1 MTSDMTWQARGGRP
15 QPLQAARE
23 AARRS
28 GMSVGE
34 WLDSVIQE
42 SARQESARPEP
53 ARQEPARQESAR
65 PDEALPGRD
74 GDRRAAGDGR
84 RRREDP
90 APAEPYAEVSAKLD
104 TLSQQLER
112 LATTSAAIGVSKP
125 HRDDDQI
132 ASALSQLDRRLEQ
145 LMDRRPRAGENERPS
160 ARPNSRRAGQ
170 SDAPAARP
178 APPSPLDQ
186 ALAEIAER
194 QRVLDGDSARSA
206 LPRAPSQGFGG
217 LEQQLRHINS
227 QIESLKPGA
236 ISAAVDTLRDDL
248 AEIGH
253 VIREAMPRHAIEAL
267 ETEVRSLAQRIDNK
281 RDAGANSAD
290 LAGIEHA
297 LLEVRD
303 ALRTF
308 TPAES
313 LIGVESAVRTM
324 SQKIDRIAAVAK
336 DPTALEHL
344 EDAIV
349 GLRSVV
355 SHVASNDALARL
367 SQEVHALRDKVEQV
381 ASSDI
386 LATLEQR
393 ISFIADALQS
403 RPQVDQDMQDLGALV
418 QRLVDKIERLQL
430 LSAQYPNSQLEEHIA
445 KLIEKIESS
454 DARFSQLDKIERGL
468 AELLLQIDRPTS
480 AQPAEFDTLKRD
492 VQRTHDSIEAV
503 HGTLGEVVDRLS
515 IIETGLRSAPA
526 QQVPSEQP
534 SEPEPEQT
542 QTQELPGAP
551 MAVASDLTAL
561 AAIARTNLARANP
574 VRTDLPR
581 ANPARTNPA
590 DANPDYANAT
600 RPADWA
606 PIETGLPPDHP
617 LEPNHRYSPAERIA
631 ASQAA
636 LGAPRG
642 PARASGTPDAQAKA
656 NFIAAA
662 RRAAQAA
669 SSQLTERADR
679 GVPELRRGHVDDE
692 IPSNALGGHAR
703 FLLIAASIVMVV
715 LGSLQLSGFFSGSSG
730 PGSPV
735 AVAPDEPTISTSST
749 AKANPKAIELEAAP
763 ATVPSRQPRV
773 LAIED
778 MLSTPSAGVLPPLEP
793 FAPASPDPS
802 TLRDRTVT
810 GSVRTPSAPPASAPP
825 TSAPTSTPPARTN
838 ESDKLPAAIT
848 GGLRAAAIKGDP
860 AAEFE
865 VAVRLAEGRGM
876 PQNFTT
882 AAEWFERAAQR
893 GLVPAQFRLG
903 GLYEKGMGVKKDL
916 EAARR
921 LYLAAANAGHAKAMH
936 NLAVLYAEGADGK
949 PDYQSAAYWFRRGA
963 DYGVTDSQYNLA
975 ILYARGIGVETN
987 LAEAYKW
994 FALAAREGDRESAK
1008 KRDELGAKLD
1018 QATAGAAHTAV
1029 RTWVAEPQPQAATQV
1044 KTPAGGWDGTPA
1056 AAPAKRRVTSDAKG
1070 PNVAPTATP

>member
-42 SARQESARPEP
+42 SAHQESARPES
-53 ARQEPARQESAR
+53 ARQH
-65 PDEALPGRD
+65 EAPPSRRD
-74 GDRRAAGDGR
+74 GDRRREAGDDR

-90 APAEPYAEVSAKLD
+90 APPEPYAEVSAKLD

-112 LATTSAAIGVSKP
+112 LAATSAAIGVSKP

-145 LMDRRPRAGENERPS
+145 LMDRRPRAGESERP
-160 ARPNSRRAGQ
+160 ASRRAN
-170 SDAPAARP
+170 SPEAPAARP

-194 QRVLDGDSARSA
+194 QRVLDGESGRSA
-206 LPRAPSQGFGG
+206 MPRAPSQGLSV
-217 LEQQLRHINS
+217 LEQQLRNINS

-236 ISAAVDTLRDDL
+236 INAAVDTLRDDL
-248 AEIGH
+248 AGIGH
-253 VIREAMPRHAIEAL
+253 MIREAMPRHAIEAL

-303 ALRTF
+303 ALRAF
-308 TPAES
+308 TPAEN

-355 SHVASNDALARL
+355 SHVASNDALVRL
-367 SQEVHALRDKVEQV
+367 SDEVHALRAKVEQV

-403 RPQVDQDMQDLGALV
+403 RPQIDRDMQDLEAVV
-418 QRLVDKIERLQL
+418 QRLVEKIERLQL
-430 LSAQYPNSQLEEHIA
+430 LSAEYPNSQLEEHIA

-454 DARFSQLDKIERGL
+454 DARFSQLDKIERAL
-468 AELLLQIDRPTS
+468 AELLLQIDRPPS
-480 AQPAEFDTLKRD
+480 AQPAEFNTLKRD

-503 HGTLGEVVDRLS
+503 HGTLGQVVDRLNN
-515 IIETGLRSAPA
+515 IETGLRGAPA
-526 QQVPSEQP
+526 QQAPGELLSG
-534 SEPEPEQT
+534 PETPDA
-542 QTQELPGAP
+542 QELPRAP
-551 MAVASDLTAL
+551 QATAAAPTPTARPSPAHKSLAHNSPAPPNPAYASSTYGNQ
-561 AAIARTNLARANP
+561 ARTTDWAPLE
-574 VRTDLPR
+574 TDLP
-581 ANPARTNPA
+581 
-590 DANPDYANAT
+590 PDY
-600 RPADWA
+600 
-606 PIETGLPPDHP
+606 PI
-617 LEPNHRYSPAERIA
+617 EPNHRYSPAERIA

-636 LGAPRG
+636 LGG
-642 PARASGTPDAQAKA
+642 PLGTARASGNADADAKA
-656 NFIAAA
+656 SFIAAA

-679 GVPELRRGHVDDE
+679 RVPELRRAHGDDE
-692 IPSNALGGHAR
+692 IPGNALGGHAR
-703 FLLIAASIVMVV
+703 LLLIAASVVMVV
-715 LGSLQLSGFFSGSSG
+715 LGSLQLFGFFSSPSD
-730 PGSPV
+730 PSSPV
-735 AVAPDEPTISTSST
+735 AAAPDAPTISTSR
-749 AKANPKAIELEAAP
+749 AAPPIELEAAP
-763 ATVPSRQPRV
+763 ANVRSQQTRM

-778 MLSTPSAGVLPPLEP
+778 VLSAPSAGVLAPPEP
-793 FAPASPDPS
+793 FKTAPAPASPDPS
-802 TLRDRTVT
+802 ARTVT
-810 GSVRTPSAPPASAPP
+810 GSVRQPNAPPTSAPP
-825 TSAPTSTPPARTN
+825 TSAPPAARTN
-838 ESDKLPAAIT
+838 EADKLPATIT
-848 GGLRAAAIKGDP
+848 GGLRAAATKGDP

-865 VAVRLAEGRGM
+865 VAIRLAEGRGV
-876 PQNFTT
+876 PQNF
-882 AAEWFERAAQR
+882 AAAADWFERAAQR

-949 PDYQSAAYWFRRGA
+949 PDYQSAAYWFRKAA
-963 DYGVTDSQYNLA
+963 DHGVTDSQYNLG

-1008 KRDELGAKLD
+1008 KRDELGTRLD
-1018 QATAGAAHTAV
+1018 AATAAAAHAAV
-1029 RTWVAEPQPQAATQV
+1029 RTWAAEPQPEAATQV

-1056 AAPAKRRVTSDAKG
+1056 AAAPAKRRVTSDAKAST
-1070 PNVAPTATP
+1070 VTP

>member
-42 SARQESARPEP
+42 SAHPKSAHRDSAHQESAHQESARPES
-53 ARQEPARQESAR
+53 ARQQ
-65 PDEALPGRD
+65 EALPSRRD
-74 GDRRAAGDGR
+74 GDRRREAGDDR

-90 APAEPYAEVSAKLD
+90 APPEPYAEVSAKLD

-112 LATTSAAIGVSKP
+112 LAATSAAIGVSKP

-145 LMDRRPRAGENERPS
+145 LMDRRPRAGESERP
-160 ARPNSRRAGQ
+160 AARRAN
-170 SDAPAARP
+170 SPEAPTARP

-194 QRVLDGDSARSA
+194 QRVLDGESGRSA
-206 LPRAPSQGFGG
+206 MPRAPSQGLGV
-217 LEQQLRHINS
+217 LEQQLRNINS

-236 ISAAVDTLRDDL
+236 INAAVDTLRDDL
-248 AEIGH
+248 AGIGH
-253 VIREAMPRHAIEAL
+253 MIREAMPRQAIEAL

-303 ALRTF
+303 ALRAF

-355 SHVASNDALARL
+355 SHVASNDALVRL
-367 SQEVHALRDKVEQV
+367 SDEVHALRAKVEQV

-403 RPQVDQDMQDLGALV
+403 RPQIDRDMQDLEAVV
-418 QRLVDKIERLQL
+418 QRLVEKIERLQL
-430 LSAQYPNSQLEEHIA
+430 LSAEYPNSQLEEHIA

-454 DARFSQLDKIERGL
+454 DARFSQLDKIERAL
-468 AELLLQIDRPTS
+468 AELLLQIDRQPTASS
-480 AQPAEFDTLKRD
+480 AAGETAHFPEFNTLKRD

-503 HGTLGEVVDRLS
+503 HGTLGQVVDRLNN
-515 IIETGLRSAPA
+515 IETGLRGAPG
-526 QQVPSEQP
+526 QQAPGELLSG
-534 SEPEPEQT
+534 PETPDA
-542 QTQELPGAP
+542 QELPRAP
-551 MAVASDLTAL
+551 KATAAAPAPTARPSSDHKSPAHKSPASANPAYASSTYGNQ
-561 AAIARTNLARANP
+561 ARTTDWAPLE
-574 VRTDLPR
+574 TDLP
-581 ANPARTNPA
+581 
-590 DANPDYANAT
+590 PDY
-600 RPADWA
+600 
-606 PIETGLPPDHP
+606 PI
-617 LEPNHRYSPAERIA
+617 EPNHRYSPAERIA

-636 LGAPRG
+636 LGG
-642 PARASGTPDAQAKA
+642 PLGTARASGNADADAKA
-656 NFIAAA
+656 SFIAAA

-669 SSQLTERADR
+669 STQLTERADR
-679 GVPELRRGHVDDE
+679 RVPELRRAHGDDE
-692 IPSNALGGHAR
+692 IPGNALGGHAR
-703 FLLIAASIVMVV
+703 LLLVAASVVMVV
-715 LGSLQLSGFFSGSSG
+715 LGSLQLSGFFSS
-730 PGSPV
+730 PGDPSSPV
-735 AVAPDEPTISTSST
+735 AAAPDASTISTSR
-749 AKANPKAIELEAAP
+749 AAAPIELEAAP
-763 ATVPSRQPRV
+763 ATVRSQQTRV

-778 MLSTPSAGVLPPLEP
+778 ILPAPSAGVLAPPEP
-793 FAPASPDPS
+793 FKTAPAPASPDPS
-802 TLRDRTVT
+802 ARTVT
-810 GSVRTPSAPPASAPP
+810 GSVRQPNAPPPSAPPPSAPPA
-825 TSAPTSTPPARTN
+825 ARTN
-838 ESDKLPAAIT
+838 EADKLPATIT
-848 GGLRAAAIKGDP
+848 GGLRAAATKGDP

-876 PQNFTT
+876 PQNL
-882 AAEWFERAAQR
+882 AAAADWFERAAQR

-916 EAARR
+916 ETARR

-949 PDYQSAAYWFRRGA
+949 PDYQSAAYWFRRAA
-963 DYGVTDSQYNLA
+963 DHGVTDSQYNLG

-1008 KRDELGAKLD
+1008 KRDELGTRLD
-1018 QATAGAAHTAV
+1018 AATAAAAHAAV
-1029 RTWVAEPQPQAATQV
+1029 RTWAAEPQPEAATQV

-1056 AAPAKRRVTSDAKG
+1056 AAPAKRRVTSDAKASSSAST
-1070 PNVAPTATP
+1070 VTP